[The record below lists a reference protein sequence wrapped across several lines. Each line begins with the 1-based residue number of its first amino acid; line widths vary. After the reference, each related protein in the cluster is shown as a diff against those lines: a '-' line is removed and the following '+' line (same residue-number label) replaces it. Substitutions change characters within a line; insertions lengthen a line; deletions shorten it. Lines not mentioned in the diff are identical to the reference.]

1 MIPFWLSLLM
11 FMFTNP
17 FKITTSRITSDKRCT
32 GIRRRHLNASQPD
45 SLEHAPQPHLLLR
58 RCSRRPEK
66 RSRQRRAAPERRR
79 ESFLQDEQDQ
89 NKEKAE
95 TRRRGNGLWDRP
107 NVRGTW
113 RAGRE
118 FGHLTCRGT

>member
-45 SLEHAPQPHLLLR
+45 SLEHAPQPHLLLLR
-58 RCSRRPEK
+58 RRSRRPEK
-66 RSRQRRAAPERRR
+66 RGRQRRAAPERRR

-89 NKEKAE
+89 NKEQAE

-107 NVRGTW
+107 NDLW